1 MSGQLQL
8 VGLRGFL
15 ALRGHQA
22 CVVHE
27 TMKGG
32 FVVGQRGGPGPNG
45 IQIGYVAD
53 LLDDVRTRHGLTHP
67 FC

>member
-1 MSGQLQL
+1 
-8 VGLRGFL
+8 
-15 ALRGHQA
+15 
-22 CVVHE
+22 
-27 TMKGG
+27 MKGG

-53 LLDDVRTRHGLTHP
+53 LLDDVRTRHGLTYP